1 MSKKIFK
8 GKTIEH
14 LYEEIYNDQSQNAQE
29 ILKII
34 EQLTKL
40 VGDAT
45 DAAVLAPM
53 IGAMLGNKI
62 RNTQLLIELTKVI
75 QRSLEPATSKRS
87 EVETKLD
94 YPKDE
99 IIELLNSYNII
110 ED

>member
-1 MSKKIFK
+1 MSKKVFK
-8 GKTIEH
+8 GKTIED
-14 LYEEIYNDQSQNAQE
+14 LYSEIYNDQANNAFQ
-29 ILKII
+29 ILNII

-40 VGDAT
+40 VNDAS

-75 QRSLEPATSKRS
+75 QRASEPDPKVGKLPSLE
-87 EVETKLD
+87 

-99 IIELLNSYNII
+99 IIELLSSYNVIG
-110 ED
+110 E